1 MIRAHAVDALGV
13 FGVVSGRHGSHGT
26 VADRHLYARAVNGGG
41 CGGLISSRCSAT
53 QESDG
58 HRARARSTDRA
69 RSKGGAD
76 PHCGGDRLPGEAPRQ
91 AATHFTGMPGLPE
104 PGNAMTP
111 LDRRLSGS
119 SLHPEGC
126 SLAVCVPVGP
136 AGLNLPGSGTS
147 TLDAG
152 PCCHTRRA
160 WPSVLQTMPV
170 SGIRLPPRVPSG
182 KCARVSRSLAV
193 S

>member
-1 MIRAHAVDALGV
+1 MPWVFLGWYRAVTVLTELLRTATSTLALSMVAAAGASYRPAVVPRKNQTDT
-13 FGVVSGRHGSHGT
+13 GRGREARTGHGAKGEPIPT
-26 VADRHLYARAVNGGG
+26 VAGTGSL
-41 CGGLISSRCSAT
+41 
-53 QESDG
+53 
-58 HRARARSTDRA
+58 
-69 RSKGGAD
+69 
-76 PHCGGDRLPGEAPRQ
+76 GEAPRQ